1 MKTRRASMDVLWNGA
16 AVSTRL
22 AQYRMSATY
31 TDPASGEGDSL
42 ELSLQNEGEE
52 WSNAWMPQKGDTLSA
67 SIVLT
72 DWDGPGDNRTLS
84 CGSFTL
90 DSFSFSGFPNT
101 VTVQALSTPADGGFA
116 GTKRDKIWEQITVQA
131 IGREIANR
139 AGIAFVW
146 DVSAAPLVLAT
157 VEQKSQTDAA
167 FYQTLCEDYGYC
179 LKVYANKLVV
189 YDREEK
195 KRLPSAAVIPREAVL
210 RYDWETT
217 LTGTYTGGQ
226 YTYTDPV
233 TEENVTATVGGGAR
247 LLVESGQAASQAD
260 AQWKLTAAIA
270 RANHGATKA
279 NLSIPGNAALAASQ
293 CIDLVGL
300 GKLSGKYYID
310 SITHNIGG
318 GYTMDL
324 ELSLVSTMTE
334 TVLHDA
340 IDRLARI
347 GVMDSPG
354 YWKEHVHD
362 LLYLDSLILN
372 LSAII
377 RQNQGGSSV
386 TTADQAITILTAKG
400 AINSPDY
407 WRANAT
413 ALQWLDALLIKAANA
428 LTPD

>member
-1 MKTRRASMDVLWNGA
+1 MKTRRAAMDVLWNGA

-22 AQYRMSATY
+22 AQYKLSATY

-42 ELSLQNEGEE
+42 ELSLQNAGEE

-72 DWDGPGDNRTLS
+72 DWDGPGDNRTLA

-90 DSFSFSGFPNT
+90 DSFSFSGFPST
-101 VTVQALSTPADGGFA
+101 MTVQALSTPADGGFA
-116 GTKRDKIWEQITVQA
+116 GTKRDKIWEQATVQE
-131 IGREIANR
+131 IGREIADR

-146 DVSAAPLVLAT
+146 DVYAPPLVLST
-157 VEQKSQTDAA
+157 VEQKGQTDAE

-195 KRLPSAAVIPREAVL
+195 KLLPSVATIPREAV
-210 RYDWETT
+210 RSYSWETT

-226 YTYTDPV
+226 YTYTDPA
-233 TEENVTATVGGGAR
+233 TEEEVTATVGGGAR

-260 AQWKLTAAIA
+260 AQWKLTAAIDQ
-270 RANHGATKA
+270 ANHGATKA
-279 NLSIPGNAALAASQ
+279 SISIPGNAALVASQ

-310 SITHNIGG
+310 SITHNIGS

-324 ELSLVSTMTE
+324 ELSLVSSMTE
-334 TVLHDA
+334 AVLNDA

-347 GVMDSPG
+347 GVMDSPR
-354 YWKEHVHD
+354 YWKKHAGD
-362 LLYLDSLILN
+362 LLYLDGLILN
-372 LSAII
+372 MSAII
-377 RQNQGGSSV
+377 RQNQGGSGV
-386 TTADQAITILTAKG
+386 TTVEQALAVLTAKG
-400 AINSPDY
+400 VINSPGY
-407 WRANAT
+407 WQTNVSAV
-413 ALQWLDALLIKAANA
+413 QWLDALLIKAANA
-428 LTPD
+428 LTTD